1 MTSKFVSSPTGEPLP
16 KFSITPPMFSS
27 TSELISQ
34 ISSDLDNPHSVLSKK
49 TARKSGT
56 TFKKNFAL
64 FLTLFESFTSPSSN
78 DSIVIVHLSEVPLSH
93 DVQSITRK
101 IFTDPCFA
109 FYRVSITL
117 TNPTQYLLV
126 LCGQTSQSTI
136 FLATLHS
143 RAPATLAFSDADL
156 PDFTCLSSIGVDH
169 FDRFFT
175 ESPVVSSLQA
185 RFLDHFQLCSA
196 ECISKFLSSEHPS
209 TRFVYLDSTYISHFS
224 YDLILKEDFVAL
236 AAHLIPPA
244 VFLDTLSIA
253 ENTEVDDFIDLY
265 SSSHSASDRHH
276 FNLLWDEMLQ
286 DDKVRFPDIDF
297 GDDTHSISSSIITDL
312 HTLSPLPS
320 PLPTRP
326 LQLDSNSTSQ
336 SDMPTLMA
344 LFLQMNAASER
355 REEAAAAREEA
366 SRAREETARIR
377 SDNVLA
383 QVLAIASS
391 NTAYDPTPMVD
402 LQHKFLLVTQSQM
415 QQNSNAGKKGTH
427 STSAMLSSLE
437 PLLPLFDGLD
447 HLLRLLCQGENY
459 AVALTQQLTSTSV
472 IDLKSFSSFVHI
484 DSFRKRLL
492 ELTYPNPYDES
503 ALRDIPVETLIGLL
517 SLNFALNSD
526 GHISITDFRNPS
538 KKAAVAKFSFNSL
551 RSNLYHFSRL
561 AQQAFGAHLKIHFE
575 TFLARVETMCTE
587 NFSSI
592 IIETVITA
600 VNLRLANLRAAQVS
614 LTHSSPI
621 DSFPRLS
628 DAIISATLSI
638 SHTDTDITQD
648 VIKRLIASSKETPP
662 PAPPGLLP
670 KSGSSN
676 PKPAGAAI
684 PTPPMPWK
692 PSYGSPPCF
701 RWVNDHPQ
709 CSGSVCTQT
718 RRDGKPNPHPHMY
731 DVSGVID
738 QPGKDEFIKWVR
750 AYRK

>member
-1 MTSKFVSSPTGEPLP
+1 MTTSKFISSPTGEPLP
-16 KFSITPPMFSS
+16 NFLVTPSMFSS
-27 TSELISQ
+27 ISELIFQ
-34 ISSDLDNPHSVLSKK
+34 ISSALDNPSSILSKK

-64 FLTLFESFTSPSSN
+64 FLTLFESFLSSCSN
-78 DSIVIVHLSEVPLSH
+78 DSIVIIHLSEVPSSH
-93 DVQSITRK
+93 DVLLVTRK
-101 IFTDPCFA
+101 IFTDPCFV
-109 FYRVSITL
+109 FYRVSITQ

-136 FLATLHS
+136 FLATLNS
-143 RAPATLAFSDADL
+143 CAPATITFSAADL
-156 PDFTCLSSIGVDH
+156 PDLTCLSSLGIDH
-169 FDRFFT
+169 FDRSFT
-175 ESPVVSSLQA
+175 ESPVISSLQA

-209 TRFVYLDSTYISHFS
+209 TRFVYLDSTYTSHFS
-224 YDLILKEDFVAL
+224 YDLILVEDFAAL
-236 AAHLIPPA
+236 AAHLIPPSI
-244 VFLDTLSIA
+244 FLDTLSIA
-253 ENTEVDDFIDLY
+253 ENTDVDDFIEVY
-265 SSSHSASDRHH
+265 SSSHSATDRQYI
-276 FNLLWDEMLQ
+276 NLLWDDMLQ
-286 DDKVRFPDIDF
+286 DDKIRFPDIDF

-312 HTLSPLPS
+312 HTIPSQLP
-320 PLPTRP
+320 PRP
-326 LQLDSNSTSQ
+326 LQLNSNNTSQ

-366 SRAREETARIR
+366 SRAREEAARVR

-383 QVLAIASS
+383 QVLAMASS
-391 NTAYDPTPMVD
+391 NTPYDPTPMVD

-517 SLNFALNSD
+517 TLNFALNSD

-538 KKAAVAKFSFNSL
+538 KKAAVAKFNFTSL

-561 AQQAFGAHLKIHFE
+561 AQQAFGSHLKIHFE

-600 VNLRLANLRAAQVS
+600 VNLRLANLRAMQVS
-614 LTHSSPI
+614 LSHSSPI

-648 VIKRLIASSKETPP
+648 VIKRLIASSKETLSPP
-662 PAPPGLLP
+662 PPGLLP
-670 KSGSSN
+670 KPVKSN
-676 PKPAGAAI
+676 PTPAGAAI
-684 PTPPMPWK
+684 PSPPMPWK

-709 CSGSVCTQT
+709 CSGTVCTQT

-731 DVSGVID
+731 DVTGVID

>member
-1 MTSKFVSSPTGEPLP
+1 MY
-16 KFSITPPMFSS
+16 SS

-34 ISSDLDNPHSVLSKK
+34 ISSDLNNPQSVLSKK

-56 TFKKNFAL
+56 TFKRNFAL

-78 DSIVIVHLSEVPLSH
+78 DSIVVIHLSEVPLLH
-93 DVQSITRK
+93 DVQSITRR
-101 IFTDPCFA
+101 IFNDPCFV
-109 FYRVSITL
+109 FYRVSITH
-117 TNPTQYLLV
+117 TNSTQYLLV

-136 FLATLHS
+136 FLTTLNSH
-143 RAPATLAFSDADL
+143 APATLTFSDADL
-156 PDFTCLSSIGVDH
+156 PDLTCLSSLGVDH
-169 FDRFFT
+169 FDQFFT
-175 ESPVVSSLQA
+175 ESPVVSNLQA

-196 ECISKFLSSEHPS
+196 ESISKFLSSEHPS

-244 VFLDTLSIA
+244 SFLDTLSIA
-253 ENTEVDDFIDLY
+253 ENTDVDDFIELY
-265 SSSHSASDRHH
+265 SSSLSASDRQH
-276 FNLLWDEMLQ
+276 FNLLWDEMLH
-286 DDKVRFPDIDF
+286 DDKIRFPDIDF

-320 PLPTRP
+320 SLPPRP
-326 LQLDSNSTSQ
+326 LQLNSHSTSQ

-366 SRAREETARIR
+366 SRAREETARVR

-391 NTAYDPTPMVD
+391 NTPYDPTPMVD

-415 QQNSNAGKKGTH
+415 QQNSIAGKKGTH

-437 PLLPLFDGLD
+437 PLLPLFDSLD

-517 SLNFALNSD
+517 TLNFALNSD

-575 TFLARVETMCTE
+575 TFLASVETMCTE

-592 IIETVITA
+592 IIECVITA

-648 VIKRLIASSKETPP
+648 VIKRLIASSKETLPP
-662 PAPPGLLP
+662 SPPGLLP
-670 KSGSSN
+670 KPGKPN
-676 PKPAGAAI
+676 PTPAGAAI
-684 PTPPMPWK
+684 PSPPMPWK